1 MPGIGKL
8 PVIGLSDLV
17 KAKKTQRDKDWPMIR
32 RLIEAD
38 IYKAP
43 DDPAEDKICFWF
55 TECRTPESL
64 ILLAQKYPEIGPSVD
79 PYEIRTEFIRLLS
92 SRATKNLNQC
102 DKLFYLANISKVL
115 KPSWLNLSTLF
126 ACSSSRLGFLI
137 RTFMII
143 KLNNGL

>member
-17 KAKKTQRDKDWPMIR
+17 KAKKTQKDKDWPMIR

-64 ILLAQKYPEIGPSVD
+64 ILLAEKYPEIASRMSANRP
-79 PYEIRTEFIRLLS
+79 LLRSAIKS
-92 SRATKNLNQC
+92 SREELQ
-102 DKLFYLANISKVL
+102 
-115 KPSWLNLSTLF
+115 
-126 ACSSSRLGFLI
+126 RLI
-137 RTFMII
+137 RDE
-143 KLNNGL
+143 G